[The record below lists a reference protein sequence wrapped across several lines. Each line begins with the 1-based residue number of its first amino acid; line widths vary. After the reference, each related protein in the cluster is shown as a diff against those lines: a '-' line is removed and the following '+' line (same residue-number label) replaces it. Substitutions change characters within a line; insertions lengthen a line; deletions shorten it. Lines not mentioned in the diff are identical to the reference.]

1 MPAIYLVRHGQAS
14 FGTDDY
20 DVLSPT
26 GRQQAALAGRELV
39 RRGVRAPIFG
49 SGTLSRQR
57 ETATIVASEFG
68 NNAPELIIDS
78 RWDEF
83 DAHALVAGSLG
94 IPEIPHEMSSAEFQV
109 HLDKAF
115 IEWIDGTDG
124 SWTEFRDGVI
134 GALADIAAQV
144 PQGSDAIVA
153 TSAGVTGTVAA
164 HLLRTAPE
172 SVISLNKVSIN
183 TAITTVLSG
192 SSGLTLLTFN
202 DHAHVIGHEGM
213 LTTR

>member
-57 ETATIVASEFG
+57 ETAAIIASEFG
-68 NNAPELIIDS
+68 VDQPMFISDA
-78 RWDEF
+78 RWNEF
-83 DAHALVAGSLG
+83 DAHALVARSLG
-94 IPEIPHEMSSAEFQV
+94 IPEIPHEMTSTEFQV

-115 IEWIDGTDG
+115 IEWINGTDG
-124 SWTEFRDGVI
+124 GWTKFSDGVI
-134 GALADIAAQV
+134 GALAAIAAQV

-164 HLLRTAPE
+164 HLLRAAPE
-172 SVISLNKVSIN
+172 SAITLNKVSIN

-202 DHAHVIGHEGM
+202 EHAHVIGHEGM